1 MASQLATKLF
11 QSIGITTDELA
22 KIFQPFFTTKETGL
36 STGLGLSVSHGI
48 LSQQNGNIWAESTPE
63 AGTTFHIEL
72 PVTKI
77 ESSTPVT
84 VDSDRPAISSPDR
97 STTHVLVVDDEPDL
111 RLVLSRQLEIRRY
124 NVDQAGDGE
133 EAWRKLQNF
142 DYNCI
147 LLDLRM
153 PGMGGQALYER
164 VKAISP
170 KLLNRIVFITGDTVN
185 QATTSFLS
193 SVPNLVLSKPFD
205 FRELEQLVV
214 SVIGQEPM
222 MSDNETAVI

>member
-1 MASQLATKLF
+1 M
-11 QSIGITTDELA
+11 
-22 KIFQPFFTTKETGL
+22 
-36 STGLGLSVSHGI
+36 
-48 LSQQNGNIWAESTPE
+48 
-63 AGTTFHIEL
+63 
-72 PVTKI
+72 
-77 ESSTPVT
+77 
-84 VDSDRPAISSPDR
+84 
-97 STTHVLVVDDEPDL
+97 
-111 RLVLSRQLEIRRY
+111 
-124 NVDQAGDGE
+124 
-133 EAWRKLQNF
+133 QNF

-205 FRELEQLVV
+205 FRELEQLAV